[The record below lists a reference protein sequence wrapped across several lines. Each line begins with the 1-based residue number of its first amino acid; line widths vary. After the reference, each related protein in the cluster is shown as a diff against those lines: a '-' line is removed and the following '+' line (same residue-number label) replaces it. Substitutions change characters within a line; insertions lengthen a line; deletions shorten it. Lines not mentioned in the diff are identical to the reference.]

1 MVVGAD
7 SRYSSISQLIWLVM
21 QSGLGNHS
29 SSSTV
34 NAPKALDRLGH
45 LTRKPQRISITI
57 PYGLYEALVQAS
69 DYQGRSLSNL
79 ASFLLEEQL
88 FSKGTLSSPSGT
100 QRKF

>member
-1 MVVGAD
+1 MASSLGKGA
-7 SRYSSISQLIWLVM
+7 
-21 QSGLGNHS
+21 SGSMGNG
-29 SSSTV
+29 
-34 NAPKALDRLGH
+34 NGPLDRLGH

-88 FSKGTLSSPSGT
+88 IYKGAGVNQSGA
-100 QRKF
+100 QRKL